1 MTATPNVDAL
11 LICPEGGPGG
21 GQAHSGGGL
30 WRMIGRAFTANRLAV
45 LGVGLIVVIVLFCFL
60 GPLIYHTEQFYTNL
74 AAANLPPSAAHPL
87 GTDYLGYDELGRLMA
102 GGQSSIE
109 VGLAAAVMASAIGV
123 IWGAVA
129 GYAGGVLDAVMMRIV
144 DVVLSIPGLFI
155 LLFIATIIPPTLGTM
170 IAIIALFAWLIPARL
185 VRGEVLSLRSREYV
199 QAVKVMGGRGLRIVA
214 RHLIP
219 NTIGVIVVQATF
231 AVADAILIFAVL
243 SYLGF
248 GLSAPAASWG
258 EMLSSGT
265 AYVYDGYWWQIYP
278 PGVAILLIVLA
289 FNFVGDA
296 LRDALDVRLRQ
307 R

>member
-1 MTATPNVDAL
+1 MNAPNLDAL
-11 LICPEGGPGG
+11 SLPRGGEVRAEGGLG
-21 GQAHSGGGL
+21 
-30 WRMIGRAFTANRLAV
+30 RVIGRTFTANRLAV
-45 LGVGLIVVIVLFCFL
+45 LGIGLIVVIVVFCFL
-60 GPLIYHTEQFYTNL
+60 GPLLYHTDQVYTNL
-74 AAANLPPSAAHPL
+74 TAANLPPSGVHPL
-87 GTDYLGYDELGRLMA
+87 GTDYLGYDELGRLMV

-123 IWGAVA
+123 VWGALA
-129 GYAGGVLDAVMMRIV
+129 GYAGGVLDTVMMRIV

-155 LLFIATIIPPTLGTM
+155 LLFVATIIPPTLGTT
-170 IAIIALFAWLIPARL
+170 IVIIALFAWLVPARL

-199 QAVKVMGGRGLRIVA
+199 QAVTVMGGSGSRIML

-231 AVADAILIFAVL
+231 QVADAILIFAVL

-265 AYVYDGYWWQIYP
+265 AYLYDGYWWQIYP

-307 R
+307 P

>member
-1 MTATPNVDAL
+1 MTAADLGAL
-11 LICPEGGPGG
+11 TRPAGGEAQP
-21 GQAHSGGGL
+21 GGGL
-30 WRMIGRAFTANRLAV
+30 WLTIGRAFTANRLAV
-45 LGVGLIVVIVLFCFL
+45 LGVGLIMGIVLFCFL
-60 GPLIYHTEQFYTNL
+60 GPLIYHTEQVYTNL
-74 AAANLPPSAAHPL
+74 DAANLPPSAAHPL
-87 GTDYLGYDELGRLMA
+87 GTDYLGYDELGRLMV

-109 VGLAAAVMASAIGV
+109 VGLAAAIMASAIGV

-129 GYAGGVLDAVMMRIV
+129 GYVGGVLDAVLMRIV

-155 LLFIATIIPPTLGTM
+155 LLFIATIIPPTLPTM
-170 IAIIALFAWLIPARL
+170 IAIIALFAWLVPARL

-199 QAVKVMGGRGLRIVA
+199 QAVTVMGGRSPRIVL

-219 NTIGVIVVQATF
+219 NAIGVIVVQATF
-231 AVADAILIFAVL
+231 EVANAILIFAVL

-265 AYVYDGYWWQIYP
+265 AYLYDGYWWQIYP

>member
-1 MTATPNVDAL
+1 MTGADLAYRLPAL
-11 LICPEGGPGG
+11 
-21 GQAHSGGGL
+21 
-30 WRMIGRAFTANRLAV
+30 GRTFTANRLAV
-45 LGVGLIVVIVLFCFL
+45 LGIGLIGAIVLFCFL
-60 GPLIYHTEQFYTNL
+60 GPLVYHTDQVYTNL

-102 GGQSSIE
+102 GGQSALE
-109 VGLAAAVMASAIGV
+109 VGLAAAVMASAVGV
-123 IWGAVA
+123 LWGAVA
-129 GYAGGVLDAVMMRIV
+129 GYVGGVLDTVMMRIV
-144 DVVLSIPGLFI
+144 DVVLSIPALFL

-170 IAIIALFAWLIPARL
+170 IAIIALFAWLVPARL

-199 QAVKVMGGRGLRIVA
+199 QAVRVMGGAGGRIVL

-219 NTIGVIVVQATF
+219 NAIGVIVVQTTF
-231 AVADAILIFAVL
+231 EVANSILIFAVL

-265 AYVYDGYWWQIYP
+265 AYLYDGYWWQIYP
-278 PGVAILLIVLA
+278 PGVAILLTVLA

-296 LRDALDVRLRQ
+296 LRDALDVRLRGH
-307 R
+307 

>member
-1 MTATPNVDAL
+1 MTGADLTVLSASV
-11 LICPEGGPGG
+11 GGKPS
-21 GQAHSGGGL
+21 AGGGL
-30 WRMIGRAFTANRLAV
+30 WRTLGRTFTANRLAV
-45 LGVGLIVVIVLFCFL
+45 LGVGLIVAIALFCFL
-60 GPLIYHTEQFYTNL
+60 GPLVYHTDQVYTNL
-74 AAANLPPSAAHPL
+74 MAANLPPSAAYPL
-87 GTDYLGYDELGRLMA
+87 GTDHLGYDELGRLMA
-102 GGQSSIE
+102 GGQSSLE
-109 VGLAAAVMASAIGV
+109 VGLAAAVTASAVGV
-123 IWGAVA
+123 LWGALA
-129 GYAGGVLDAVMMRIV
+129 GYVGGVLDTVMMRIV
-144 DVVLSIPGLFI
+144 DVVLSIPVLFI

-199 QAVKVMGGRGLRIVA
+199 QAVTVMGGRGGRIVL

-219 NTIGVIVVQATF
+219 NAIGVIVVQATF
-231 AVADAILIFAVL
+231 AVADSILIFAVL

-265 AYVYDGYWWQIYP
+265 AYLYDGYWWQIYP

>member
-1 MTATPNVDAL
+1 MTAPNLDVLTRPA
-11 LICPEGGPGG
+11 GGEV
-21 GQAHSGGGL
+21 QTRGGL
-30 WRMIGRAFTANRLAV
+30 WLTIGRAFTANRLAV
-45 LGVGLIVVIVLFCFL
+45 LGVGLLVAIVLFCFL
-60 GPLIYHTEQFYTNL
+60 GPLVYHTDQVYTDL
-74 AAANLPPSAAHPL
+74 VAANLPPSAAHPL
-87 GTDYLGYDELGRLMA
+87 GTDYLGYDELGRLMV
-102 GGQSSIE
+102 GGRSSIE
-109 VGLAAAVMASAIGV
+109 VGLAAAVMASAFGV

-129 GYAGGVLDAVMMRIV
+129 GYIGGVLDAVMMRIV

-170 IAIIALFAWLIPARL
+170 IAIIALFSWLIPARL

-199 QAVKVMGGRGLRIVA
+199 QAVKVMGGRGPRIVL

-219 NTIGVIVVQATF
+219 NAIGVIVVQTTF
-231 AVADAILIFAVL
+231 EVANSILIFAVL

-258 EMLSSGT
+258 EMLSTGT
-265 AYVYDGYWWQIYP
+265 AYIYDGYWWQIYP

-307 R
+307 P

>member
-1 MTATPNVDAL
+1 MTGTDLTAL
-11 LICPEGGPGG
+11 SAPVGGEPS
-21 GQAHSGGGL
+21 AGGGL
-30 WRMIGRAFTANRLAV
+30 WRTLGQTFTANRLAV
-45 LGVGLIVVIVLFCFL
+45 LGVGLIVGIALFCFL
-60 GPLIYHTEQFYTNL
+60 GPLVYHTDQVYTNL
-74 AAANLPPSAAHPL
+74 AAASLPPSAAHPL
-87 GTDYLGYDELGRLMA
+87 GTDHLGYDELGRLMA
-102 GGQSSIE
+102 GGQSSLE
-109 VGLAAAVMASAIGV
+109 VGLAAAVMASAVGV
-123 IWGAVA
+123 LWGALA
-129 GYAGGVLDAVMMRIV
+129 GYVGGVLDTVMMRIV
-144 DVVLSIPGLFI
+144 DVVLSIPVLFM

-199 QAVKVMGGRGLRIVA
+199 QAVRVMGGGGGRIVL

-219 NTIGVIVVQATF
+219 NAIGVIVVQATF
-231 AVADAILIFAVL
+231 AVADSILIFAVL

-265 AYVYDGYWWQIYP
+265 AYLYDGYWWQIYP

>member
-1 MTATPNVDAL
+1 MTAPNVDAL
-11 LICPEGGPGG
+11 LIRPEGGELH
-21 GQAHSGGGL
+21 AGGGL
-30 WRMIGRAFTANRLAV
+30 WRTIGRAFTANRLAV
-45 LGVGLIVVIVLFCFL
+45 LGVGLIVAIVLFCFL
-60 GPLIYHTEQFYTNL
+60 GPLIYHTDQVYTNL
-74 AAANLPPSAAHPL
+74 TAANLPPSAAHRL
-87 GTDYLGYDELGRLMA
+87 GTDYLGYDELGRLMV

-144 DVVLSIPGLFI
+144 DVILSIPGLFI

-199 QAVKVMGGRGLRIVA
+199 QAVKVMGGRGQRIVL

-219 NTIGVIVVQATF
+219 NTIGVIVVQTTF

-265 AYVYDGYWWQIYP
+265 AYIYDGYWWQIYP

-296 LRDALDVRLRQ
+296 LRDALDVRLRHQ
-307 R
+307 

>member
-1 MTATPNVDAL
+1 MNAPNLDVLAS
-11 LICPEGGPGG
+11 PKGGEVRAEGGLGR
-21 GQAHSGGGL
+21 AIS
-30 WRMIGRAFTANRLAV
+30 RAFTANRLAV
-45 LGVGLIVVIVLFCFL
+45 LGVGLIVVIVVFCFL
-60 GPLIYHTEQFYTNL
+60 GPLLYHTDQVYTNL
-74 AAANLPPSAAHPL
+74 TAANLPPSRAHPL
-87 GTDYLGYDELGRLMA
+87 GTDYLGYDELGRLMV

-123 IWGAVA
+123 IWGALA
-129 GYAGGVLDAVMMRIV
+129 GYFGGVVDAVMMRIV
-144 DVVLSIPGLFI
+144 DIVLSIPGLFI
-155 LLFIATIIPPTLGTM
+155 LLFVATIIPPTLGTT

-199 QAVKVMGGRGLRIVA
+199 QAVRVMGGRGGRIML

-219 NTIGVIVVQATF
+219 NAIGVIVVQATF
-231 AVADAILIFAVL
+231 QVADAILIFAVL

-265 AYVYDGYWWQIYP
+265 AYLYDGYWWQTYP

-307 R
+307 K

>member
-1 MTATPNVDAL
+1 MTGADLAYRLPAL
-11 LICPEGGPGG
+11 
-21 GQAHSGGGL
+21 
-30 WRMIGRAFTANRLAV
+30 GRAFTANRLAV
-45 LGVGLIVVIVLFCFL
+45 LGIGLIGAIALFCFF
-60 GPLIYHTEQFYTNL
+60 GPLVYHTDQVYTNL

-102 GGQSSIE
+102 GGQSSLE
-109 VGLAAAVMASAIGV
+109 VGLAAAVMASAVGV
-123 IWGAVA
+123 LWGAVA
-129 GYAGGVLDAVMMRIV
+129 GYVGGVLDTVMMRIV
-144 DVVLSIPGLFI
+144 DVVLSIPALFL

-170 IAIIALFAWLIPARL
+170 IAIIALFAWLVPARL

-199 QAVKVMGGRGLRIVA
+199 QAVTVMGGRSGRIVL

-219 NTIGVIVVQATF
+219 NAIGVIVVQTTF
-231 AVADAILIFAVL
+231 EVANSILIFAVL

-265 AYVYDGYWWQIYP
+265 AYIYDGYWWQIYP
-278 PGVAILLIVLA
+278 PGVAILLTVLA

-296 LRDALDVRLRQ
+296 LRDALDVRLRGH
-307 R
+307 

>member
-1 MTATPNVDAL
+1 VSTAELGAL
-11 LICPEGGPGG
+11 ARPAAGEVQPGG
-21 GQAHSGGGL
+21 SL
-30 WRMIGRAFTANRLAV
+30 WRTIGRAFTANRLAV
-45 LGVGLIVVIVLFCFL
+45 LGVGLIGAIGLFCYL
-60 GPLIYHTEQFYTNL
+60 GPLLYHTDQVYTNL
-74 AAANLPPSAAHPL
+74 AAANLPPRAGHPL
-87 GTDYLGYDELGRLMA
+87 GTDYLGYDELGRLMV

-109 VGLAAAVMASAIGV
+109 VGLAAAAMASAIGV

-129 GYAGGVLDAVMMRIV
+129 GYVGGVLDAVMMRIV

-170 IAIIALFAWLIPARL
+170 IAIIALFAWLVPARL

-199 QAVKVMGGRGLRIVA
+199 QAVRVMGGRGPRIVL
-214 RHLIP
+214 RHLVP
-219 NTIGVIVVQATF
+219 NAIGVIVVQATF
-231 AVADAILIFAVL
+231 QVADAILIFAVL

-248 GLSAPAASWG
+248 GPSAPAASWG

-265 AYVYDGYWWQIYP
+265 AYLYDGYWWQIYP

>member
-1 MTATPNVDAL
+1 MTAPSLDAL
-11 LICPEGGPGG
+11 TRPVGGEV
-21 GQAHSGGGL
+21 QARGGL
-30 WRMIGRAFTANRLAV
+30 WLTIGRAFTANRLAV
-45 LGVGLIVVIVLFCFL
+45 LGVGLIVAIVLFCFL
-60 GPLIYHTEQFYTNL
+60 GPLAYHTDQVYTDL

-87 GTDYLGYDELGRLMA
+87 GTDYLGYDELGRLMV

-109 VGLAAAVMASAIGV
+109 VGLAAAVMASAFGV

-129 GYAGGVLDAVMMRIV
+129 GYVGGALDAVMMRIV
-144 DVVLSIPGLFI
+144 DMVLSIPGLFI
-155 LLFIATIIPPTLGTM
+155 LLFIATIITPTLGTM

-199 QAVKVMGGRGLRIVA
+199 QAVKVMGGRGPRIVL

-219 NTIGVIVVQATF
+219 NAIGVIVVQTTF
-231 AVADAILIFAVL
+231 EVANSILIFAVL

-258 EMLSSGT
+258 EMLSTGT
-265 AYVYDGYWWQIYP
+265 AYIYDGYWWQIYP
-278 PGVAILLIVLA
+278 PGVAILFIVLA

-307 R
+307 P

>member
-1 MTATPNVDAL
+1 MNAPNLDVLAS
-11 LICPEGGPGG
+11 PKGGEVRAEGGLGR
-21 GQAHSGGGL
+21 A
-30 WRMIGRAFTANRLAV
+30 IGRAFTANRLAV
-45 LGVGLIVVIVLFCFL
+45 LGVGLIVVIVAFCFL
-60 GPLIYHTEQFYTNL
+60 GPLLYHTDQVYTNL
-74 AAANLPPSAAHPL
+74 TAANLPPSAAHPL

-123 IWGAVA
+123 AWGALA
-129 GYAGGVLDAVMMRIV
+129 GYFGGVVDAVMMRIV
-144 DVVLSIPGLFI
+144 DIVLSIPGLFI
-155 LLFIATIIPPTLGTM
+155 LLFVATIIPPTLGTM

-199 QAVKVMGGRGLRIVA
+199 QAVRVMGGRGGRIML

-219 NTIGVIVVQATF
+219 NAIGVIVVQATF
-231 AVADAILIFAVL
+231 QVADAILIFAVL

-248 GLSAPAASWG
+248 GLSSPAASWG

-265 AYVYDGYWWQIYP
+265 PYLYDDYWWLIYP

-307 R
+307 T

>member
-1 MTATPNVDAL
+1 MTTTPRLDAL
-11 LICPEGGPGG
+11 TQEGGELHAGG
-21 GQAHSGGGL
+21 SL
-30 WRMIGRAFTANRLAV
+30 WRTIGRAFTANRLAV
-45 LGVGLIVVIVLFCFL
+45 LGVGLIVAIVLFCFL
-60 GPLIYHTEQFYTNL
+60 GPLIYHTDQVYTNL
-74 AAANLPPSAAHPL
+74 TAANLPPSAAHPL
-87 GTDYLGYDELGRLMA
+87 GTDYLGYDELGRLMV
-102 GGQSSIE
+102 GGRSSIE

-123 IWGAVA
+123 IWGAIA

-144 DVVLSIPGLFI
+144 DVILSIPGLFI

-199 QAVKVMGGRGLRIVA
+199 QAVKVMGGRGQRIVL

-219 NTIGVIVVQATF
+219 NTIGVIVVQTTF

-265 AYVYDGYWWQIYP
+265 AYIYDGYWWQIYP

-296 LRDALDVRLRQ
+296 LRDALDVRLRHQ
-307 R
+307 

>member
-1 MTATPNVDAL
+1 MNTPNLDVLAS
-11 LICPEGGPGG
+11 PKGGEVRAEGGLGR
-21 GQAHSGGGL
+21 A
-30 WRMIGRAFTANRLAV
+30 MGRAFTANRLAV
-45 LGVGLIVVIVLFCFL
+45 LGIGLITVIVAFCFL
-60 GPLIYHTEQFYTNL
+60 GPLLYHTDQVYTNL
-74 AAANLPPSAAHPL
+74 TAANLPPSAAHPL

-102 GGQSSIE
+102 GGRSSIE

-123 IWGAVA
+123 AWGALA
-129 GYAGGVLDAVMMRIV
+129 GYFGGVVDAVMMRIV
-144 DVVLSIPGLFI
+144 DIVLSIPGLFI
-155 LLFIATIIPPTLGTM
+155 LLFVATIIPPTLGTM

-199 QAVKVMGGRGLRIVA
+199 QAVRVMGGRGGRIML

-219 NTIGVIVVQATF
+219 NAIGVIVVQATF
-231 AVADAILIFAVL
+231 QVADAILIFAVL

-265 AYVYDGYWWQIYP
+265 AYLYDGYWWQIYP

-289 FNFVGDA
+289 
-296 LRDALDVRLRQ
+296 
-307 R
+307 